1 MEATMVTEV
10 FVLCDGAND
19 SHGKLN
25 ILGAFD
31 MIIAEAF
38 PFVHPHC
45 TIALRLRYDH
55 NDSQESKVRII
66 IQGAATEPPLAS
78 IDAALQRPVSTN
90 PTSTAN
96 LIVNINSLR
105 FEKPG
110 DYSIILQVN
119 GLPAAITPFFVR
131 SSSAGKVH

>member
-1 MEATMVTEV
+1 MVTEV
-10 FVLCDGAND
+10 FVMCDGAND

-31 MIIAEAF
+31 SIVANEF

-45 TIALRLRYDH
+45 TFALRLRYDRS
-55 NDSQESKVRII
+55 DGQESMIRLLLRN
-66 IQGAATEPPLAS
+66 ATGDAILAS
-78 IDAALQRPVSTN
+78 IDTTLKHGDFTN
-90 PTSTAN
+90 PTMTAN
-96 LIVNINSLR
+96 LIVNFNSLR

-119 GLPAAITPFFVR
+119 GIPAAITPLYVR
-131 SSSAGKVH
+131 SSQPGSMH